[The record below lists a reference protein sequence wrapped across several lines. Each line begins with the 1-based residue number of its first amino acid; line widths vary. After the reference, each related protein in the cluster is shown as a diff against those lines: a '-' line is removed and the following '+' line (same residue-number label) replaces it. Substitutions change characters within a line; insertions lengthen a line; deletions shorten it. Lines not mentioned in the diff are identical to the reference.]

1 MTGNIEHDPERTR
14 TNGNSE
20 RAETNRDLQGQKSE
34 DVPIPISRSSI
45 AQTITAVAFLI
56 LVTLISF
63 TAVMVIGEFFTGNSL
78 AYWMIELMFALLCGG
93 AGALVG
99 GSAIV
104 RSTLNIPGSPVH
116 ATLGGAISMVI
127 VGFAVAYL
135 ARPPAEGDPMY
146 VVAIHD
152 VPDRITV
159 DGDEYRV
166 FVGAV
171 YSDLSF
177 SRDSSNVSI
186 RIPAKEGMHPL
197 QIAIYQLV
205 GKDRSRTF
213 VRCELLFNTLDS
225 AHTGGPTPMDLV
237 WSHTAPQF
245 HLYFSASHIN
255 KAIKDSIKR
264 NDVITNASCL
274 EGSIASKADRTPLDR
289 LFTLQPNSIG
299 SRAISLLRLNLLPR
313 YSVLAR
319 DRANVDPL
327 DTQPDLP
334 PQAKLTPGTGATTD
348 PEARREAASPVPSA
362 TTGTGPSR
370 HVEEPSPAPAGPDI
384 ASTTEALPLSQQV
397 DAYIRGEDRDR
408 TLLYQS
414 WRDVAEYVM
423 KGLRDES
430 AKGSNR
436 VAPYLNLISNALN
449 VLDEGKYLAPTLQP
463 NRDQSTR
470 SNRLSNNQGIPGFG
484 PNDYQIVVD
493 SLCSADEDVRRA
505 AQRLLKIYPS
515 NHFYAPLQAL
525 PTRINFNKCEV
536 SFVAETATYYF
547 YNRIVEY
554 DGTFKLTKQNLTWI
568 NENYAYGSDWAK
580 RAEAQDGSAGI
591 FTAMLDFARGLVLW
605 DHDEKKDALVS
616 LNQMIDSIRAS
627 NRIYPSNP
635 QHIATALRLIH
646 DPRNSNSL
654 NTATAFNPPDRSG
667 VSTGYAI
674 TESAVSLYAAPESAK
689 QIGKMKSDATAHIY
703 LRLEKPGSEANG
715 SAWDLLEGEGQIGW
729 ARRAAAARRAM
740 SAATGT
746 Q

>member
-1 MTGNIEHDPERTR
+1 MMPERGVLAMTR
-14 TNGNSE
+14 SIARHPEGTHTSGSPE
-20 RAETNRDLQGQKSE
+20 SQGTVSKRHREAQKSE

-63 TAVMVIGEFFTGNSL
+63 TAVMVIGELFTGNSL

-104 RSTLNIPGSPVH
+104 RSTLNIPGGPVH
-116 ATLGGAISMVI
+116 ATLGGAVSMVI

-135 ARPPAEGDPMY
+135 ARPPAEDPTY
-146 VVAIHD
+146 AVAIHD
-152 VPDRITV
+152 LPDRITV

-166 FVGAV
+166 FVGALN
-171 YSDLSF
+171 SDLSF

-186 RIPAKEGMHPL
+186 RIPAKEGVHPL
-197 QIAIYQLV
+197 QIAIYQPV

-213 VRCELLFNTLDS
+213 VRCELVFNTLDRQ
-225 AHTGGPTPMDLV
+225 HTSPTPMDLA

-245 HLYFSASHIN
+245 HLYFSANYIET
-255 KAIKDSIKR
+255 AIKDSMQR
-264 NDVITNASCL
+264 NDVINNPSCL
-274 EGSIASKADRTPLDR
+274 EGNIETKADRTPLDR

-299 SRAISLLRLNLLPR
+299 SRAASLLRLGLLPR

-334 PQAKLTPGTGATTD
+334 PQAKLVPSIRGTAGGTFLLSPDARQDAVPPMPRTGA
-348 PEARREAASPVPSA
+348 
-362 TTGTGPSR
+362 GPSTR
-370 HVEEPSPAPAGPDI
+370 VEEPSLAAAAPEPAA
-384 ASTTEALPLSQQV
+384 AAEVLPLSEQV
-397 DAYIRGEDRDR
+397 DAYVRGEDLDR

-414 WRDVAEYVM
+414 WGDVAEYVM
-423 KGLRDES
+423 KGLRNEF

-449 VLDEGKYLAPTLQP
+449 VLDEGNYLAPTLRP
-463 NRDQSTR
+463 NRDQSTK
-470 SNRLSNNQGIPGFG
+470 SDRLSNNQGIPGFSR
-484 PNDYQIVVD
+484 NDYEIVVD

-515 NHFYAPLQAL
+515 NYFYGPLQAL
-525 PTRINFNKCEV
+525 PSQANFDKCEI

-554 DGTFKLTKQNLTWI
+554 DGTFTLNKQNLAWI
-568 NENYAYGSDWAK
+568 NENYAEGSDWAR
-580 RAEAQDGSAGI
+580 RAEAQDGSAVI
-591 FTAMLDFARGLVLW
+591 FTAMLDYARGLVLW
-605 DHDEKKDALVS
+605 DHDEKKGASAS

-646 DPRNSNSL
+646 NLRNPKSL
-654 NTATAFNPPDRSG
+654 NAATVFNPPDRG
-667 VSTGYAI
+667 TVSTGYAI
-674 TESAVSLYAAPESAK
+674 SESAVSLYAVPESGK
-689 QIGKMKSDATAHIY
+689 PIGKMKSDATARIY
-703 LRLEKPGSEANG
+703 LRLDN
-715 SAWDLLEGEGQIGW
+715 WDLLEGGGQIGW
-729 ARRAAAARRAM
+729 AQRAAARRA
-740 SAATGT
+740 AR
-746 Q
+746 